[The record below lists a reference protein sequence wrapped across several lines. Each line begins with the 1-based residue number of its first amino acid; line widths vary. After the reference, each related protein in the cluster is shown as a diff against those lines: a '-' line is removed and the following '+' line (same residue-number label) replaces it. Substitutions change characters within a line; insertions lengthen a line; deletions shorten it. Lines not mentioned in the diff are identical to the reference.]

1 MGSVISASQKQL
13 TDGVVVR
20 CNVRVDD
27 LSNHSQ
33 GQMVGDAAEKA
44 ELLNNFFHPF
54 LLESLSNLFQ
64 YLIHA
69 SQAVLVCDI
78 TVDTSDIADIMRA

>member
-1 MGSVISASQKQL
+1 
-13 TDGVVVR
+13 VVR

-44 ELLNNFFHPF
+44 ELLNKFFSSVF
-54 LLESLSNLFQ
+54 TRESVESIPVPDPCFAGSVGLR
-64 YLIHA
+64 HH
-69 SQAVLVCDI
+69 C
-78 TVDTSDIADIMRA
+78 